1 MRCDAVRQT
10 VEEGMAG
17 TPTVQAHVESCSSC
31 KEYLR
36 KWDTLRTGMVAIR
49 GEEPPEPSIGF
60 TTRLM
65 RRLENA
71 PSELQFGQQLID
83 QIARRVVYAT
93 LMVAVMLGLILAL
106 PSSGPFRSSGM
117 SESVFVQTQT
127 ASLANEQVL
136 GVDGVDQGDMQDNP
150 ASPAEGASPAARGSK

>member
-10 VEEGMAG
+10 VEEGMAR
-17 TPTVQAHVESCSSC
+17 TPAVQVHLESCAGC

-36 KWDTLRTGMVAIR
+36 KWEMLHAGLVAIG
-49 GEEPPEPSIGF
+49 GEEPPEPSVGF

-71 PSELQFGQQLID
+71 PLEFQFGQQLMD

-93 LMVAVMLGLILAL
+93 LMVALMLGLILAL
-106 PSSGPFRSSGM
+106 PSSGPLRSSGI
-117 SESVFVQTQT
+117 SESVFVQTQVAT
-127 ASLANEQVL
+127 LANEQII
-136 GVDGVDQGDMQDNP
+136 GVDGMDPSDMQDS
-150 ASPAEGASPAARGSK
+150 SPAPAVNPSPEVRGPK